1 MVFLSK
7 KKNDIQLF
15 KLDKSPIIMVF
26 PVFIQFFGSY
36 TGYVAQRF
44 LVSLDW
50 ADACFMI
57 QLVEFMIQ
65 LVESVNPV

>member
-1 MVFLSK
+1 
-7 KKNDIQLF
+7 
-15 KLDKSPIIMVF
+15 MVF